1 MRVIASATIAYR
13 PLVYTYGLFENSIYF
28 EYLLPIEFIII
39 SNKYLLNRNESNRYR
54 TIAYGITWN
63 IHIIYCEFN
72 MKYIDTCDWSVDKK

>member
-39 SNKYLLNRNESNRYR
+39 
-54 TIAYGITWN
+54 
-63 IHIIYCEFN
+63 H
-72 MKYIDTCDWSVDKK
+72 